1 MTELIITKDNV
12 LDLCGKYIFVISK
25 NEFGVSPT
33 RINAINKYGIVCDDN
48 SMCYWNHIKED
59 KFDYYVCDSWL
70 NNYAGREM
78 LDEYA
83 QLIVD
88 VQID

>member
-1 MTELIITKDNV
+1 MSKLFITKDNM

-25 NEFGVSPT
+25 NEFGVSPK
-33 RINAINKYGIVCDDN
+33 RIYAINKYGVVRDDN
-48 SMCYWNHIKED
+48 SMYYWNHIKED
-59 KFDYYVCDSWL
+59 EFDYYVCDSWL
-70 NNYAGREM
+70 NNYASREM
-78 LDEYA
+78 LDKYA